1 MSSQGPIGKL
11 AHGVTSSIGFVSE
24 VHGYRKA
31 KKAARKERELEG
43 QQLPSPSQSP
53 PPDIAYHRG
62 EQHRAPPAEA
72 TAHDEVERTWQLDE
86 AQDALVERPT
96 PHKSKGGVANPDKV
110 IAAFLQRRP
119 PPDAFSAVPD
129 GVDPRPRLTYPVA
142 IPQRRPKDKSRGF
155 IHAYALELQTL
166 GIDQDTWFDFIDTFS
181 EASLANPWINALNL
195 ASLATSPLP
204 SLISTAISTAIMV
217 ATTVAIETQGRYRQ
231 NKALDRL
238 NDEFFRPRGLYCLVM
253 TWDPT
258 SFSARTNVD
267 VTTTIQNTINTQGKM
282 SHKFQSSNGVTN
294 GMESIQT
301 AELIFPGLDY
311 LATATKDEQKGFK
324 KKMERGKGFL
334 DDYMDRRAQAK
345 FVAENPTSHL
355 TQAGKPKFAS
365 KFADPTHSMHTF
377 LSGGM
382 RGGAHPNR
390 GLGRGGMGWDRGL
403 GGRGGGG
410 GLLGLVNI
418 AAQAV
423 NDHRQQKADAAN
435 RGNSPAPYGGDD
447 TRPYEERER
456 HQQYPHAQASGTN
469 PRFYEEHG
477 QYQHTHYE
485 QAGGANPRYYNER
498 EGQQPHHQPYQQ
510 SYQQPHQQ
518 PSQQPYQQRPYQ
530 QQPYQQ
536 QQYQQF
542 SAGAGAGAGGLSL
555 KKLFGS
561 KVLYLMVVNMPTE
574 EEMAQAQRLTAHWNI

>member
-11 AHGVTSSIGFVSE
+11 AQGVTSSIGFVSE

-31 KKAARKERELEG
+31 KKAARKERELEE
-43 QQLPSPSQSP
+43 QQEQPRETLPSPSQSP
-53 PPDIAYHRG
+53 PPHTAYHPE
-62 EQHRAPPAEA
+62 EQDRTIAAES

-86 AQDALVERPT
+86 AQDALVEQQKPR
-96 PHKSKGGVANPDKV
+96 KSKGGVANPDKV

-119 PPDAFSAVPD
+119 PPDAVFSVAD
-129 GVDPRPRLTYPVA
+129 NMYPRPRLTYPVA

-155 IHAYALELQTL
+155 IHAYALELQNL

-195 ASLATSPLP
+195 ASLAASPLP

-258 SFSARTNVD
+258 SSSARTNVD
-267 VTTTIQNTINTQGKM
+267 VNTTIQNTLNSQGKM
-282 SHKFQSSNGVTN
+282 SHKFQYSNGVTN
-294 GMESIQT
+294 GMESIPT

-345 FVAENPTSHL
+345 FMAENPTSHL

-365 KFADPTHSMHTF
+365 KFADPTHSVHSF

-382 RGGAHPNR
+382 MGGAQQSR
-390 GLGRGGMGWDRGL
+390 GFGRGGVGRDR
-403 GGRGGGG
+403 
-410 GLLGLVNI
+410 
-418 AAQAV
+418 
-423 NDHRQQKADAAN
+423 
-435 RGNSPAPYGGDD
+435 
-447 TRPYEERER
+447 
-456 HQQYPHAQASGTN
+456 
-469 PRFYEEHG
+469 
-477 QYQHTHYE
+477 
-485 QAGGANPRYYNER
+485 
-498 EGQQPHHQPYQQ
+498 
-510 SYQQPHQQ
+510 
-518 PSQQPYQQRPYQ
+518 
-530 QQPYQQ
+530 
-536 QQYQQF
+536 
-542 SAGAGAGAGGLSL
+542 
-555 KKLFGS
+555 
-561 KVLYLMVVNMPTE
+561 
-574 EEMAQAQRLTAHWNI
+574 